1 MPFTVKEEGGGARVY
16 GSSGPKSKKP
26 MTIRQAYAQ
35 KKAIE
40 MSMKRRGTW
49 KKSYEGGGK

>member
-1 MPFTVKEEGGGARVY
+1 MPYTVKKEDGHARVW
-16 GSSGPKSKKP
+16 SPNGPKSKKP

-40 MSMKRRGTW
+40 IHTKGE
-49 KKSYEGGGK
+49 K